1 MLKTNFQLNSMTKD
15 DCMTVLAIL
24 GVVPAVFKQALTQVK
39 KKQQKIHKQD
49 VILNDS
55 VKWNVH

>member
-39 KKQQKIHKQD
+39 KKTTKNTQAGCD
-49 VILNDS
+49 PE
-55 VKWNVH
+55 